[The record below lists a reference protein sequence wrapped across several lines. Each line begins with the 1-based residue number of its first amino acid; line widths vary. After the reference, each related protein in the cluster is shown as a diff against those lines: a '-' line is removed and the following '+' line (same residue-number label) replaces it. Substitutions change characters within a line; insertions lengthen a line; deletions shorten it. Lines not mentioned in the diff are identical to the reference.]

1 MKTVN
6 KKIQIN
12 VSKNCSNAVFDN
24 AIIKENQIATEK
36 QKSKTTSKID
46 ETVSEENIVTNKRKG
61 KKAVKCE
68 EVKNSE
74 IKILENKQDKNIV
87 KKKATNI
94 CEDKAKS
101 KKSVKTKGKWEDFTS
116 NTTTHNENEVNKM
129 LSANKEMIK
138 DKNANS
144 NAKRKTTTINNKE
157 NKLTK
162 LKTKVE
168 KSVNK
173 ANVGKSKDKKSAQV
187 QKCLSRLIE
196 IRKELD
202 RRKNLPIVKYNNEKP
217 LHLKQIAFHKCE
229 KRNRWVF
236 GGNRSGKTECGA
248 VEAIWWCRGI
258 HPYRKNKDNVEG
270 WAVSLSYEVQRD
282 VAQAKIMKYLPK
294 NWIADISMMSGRK
307 GSAEYG
313 IIDYILIKNIFGGV
327 SKLSF
332 KSCDQ
337 GREKFQGASLDFVW
351 FDEEPPYDI
360 YEECRMRVIDRTGD
374 IWGTMTPLKGLTW
387 VYDII
392 YLNSGD
398 DDEIW
403 CETMEWADNPYLSKK
418 EINSLSKTMSKD
430 TLESRRYG
438 HFNSSEGLVY
448 TEFEISKHV
457 IEPFDIPLK
466 WQDCIS
472 IDPGLHNP
480 LACLFFAIDYDSN
493 VYVVDE
499 YYKSGKDIDYHASK
513 IFAKAK
519 ELNWKYDSKG
529 RIYGLIDSAANQKTL
544 SSIKSV
550 TELFY
555 DKGIIV
561 NPCVE
566 KTLFAGIATVKDYLA
581 SSKLFIFKNCVNL
594 IREIKS
600 YWWGKGDN
608 PIKKDDHALD
618 ALRYY
623 LMSKPQPSQIEKFI
637 ESDITKD
644 KRRLMRKRGRYD
656 RK

>member
-1 MKTVN
+1 MN
-6 KKIQIN
+6 KKDVIK
-12 VSKNCSNAVFDN
+12 VKENCSNAVFDN
-24 AIIKENQIATEK
+24 KKNIKNLTADERKNSLSTVKNESENSEKNAKENE
-36 QKSKTTSKID
+36 S
-46 ETVSEENIVTNKRKG
+46 RR
-61 KKAVKCE
+61 
-68 EVKNSE
+68 
-74 IKILENKQDKNIV
+74 NIV
-87 KKKATNI
+87 KGRTKSSETNTNKKGENNLKEEATTELTMTGTKVKKAPADNNVNTVCLTGKLLEKASNENDVKLKKTTNN
-94 CEDKAKS
+94 
-101 KKSVKTKGKWEDFTS
+101 KTKS
-116 NTTTHNENEVNKM
+116 NTKNKSCGDDCIAKKLNKKTENVRN
-129 LSANKEMIK
+129 
-138 DKNANS
+138 
-144 NAKRKTTTINNKE
+144 
-157 NKLTK
+157 TK
-162 LKTKVE
+162 
-168 KSVNK
+168 
-173 ANVGKSKDKKSAQV
+173 GKKSAQV

-196 IRKELD
+196 IKKELT
-202 RRKNLPIVKYNNEKP
+202 RRKSLPIVKYNKEEP
-217 LHLKQIAFHKCE
+217 LHFKQIAFHKCE

-313 IIDYILIKNIFGGV
+313 IIDYILIKNVFGGV

-403 CETMEWADNPYLSKK
+403 CETMEWADNPFLSKK
-418 EINSLSKTMSKD
+418 EINALSKTMSKD

-448 TEFEISKHV
+448 TEFDISKHV
-457 IEPFDIPLK
+457 IEPFDIPSK

-581 SSKLFIFKNCVNL
+581 SNKLFIFKNCVNL

-644 KRRLMRKRGRYD
+644 KRRLMRKWGRYE

>member
-1 MKTVN
+1 MN
-6 KKIQIN
+6 KRSVTEGKE
-12 VSKNCSNAVFDN
+12 NCINAVFDN
-24 AIIKENQIATEK
+24 KKNLANAEKENKTNTINTDAKVIEINTKENEK
-36 QKSKTTSKID
+36 GKNVVKGRTKS
-46 ETVSEENIVTNKRKG
+46 KG
-61 KKAVKCE
+61 KKPNKKEENVVKE
-68 EVKNSE
+68 EVTIE
-74 IKILENKQDKNIV
+74 IAMKGTKV
-87 KKKATNI
+87 KKATANNNVKSTGLTD
-94 CEDKAKS
+94 ELLEKTSNKNDAKL
-101 KKSVKTKGKWEDFTS
+101 KKTTNNKTISNTKNKSYGNDSLAKKTNEKTK
-116 NTTTHNENEVNKM
+116 
-129 LSANKEMIK
+129 
-138 DKNANS
+138 
-144 NAKRKTTTINNKE
+144 
-157 NKLTK
+157 
-162 LKTKVE
+162 
-168 KSVNK
+168 
-173 ANVGKSKDKKSAQV
+173 NVGNTKGKKSAQV

-196 IRKELD
+196 IKKELM
-202 RRKNLPIVKYNNEKP
+202 RRKSLPIVKYNKEEP
-217 LHLKQIAFHKCE
+217 LHLKQIEFHKCE

-248 VEAIWWCRGI
+248 VEAIWRCRGI
-258 HPYRKNKDNVEG
+258 HPYRKNKDNIEG

-313 IIDYILIKNIFGGV
+313 IIDYILIKNVFGGV

-392 YLNSGD
+392 YLNSGG

-448 TEFEISKHV
+448 TEFDISKHV
-457 IEPFDIPLK
+457 IEPFDIPSK

-581 SSKLFIFKNCVNL
+581 SNKLFIFKNCVNL